1 MEIVIGRDRESSKL
15 QVTVGK
21 QTKTFGAAGSVPHS
35 VSRET
40 HCSLTLN
47 DDGTYQVK
55 NLKAQNVTYVNG
67 VPVESKRVTEKDAI
81 ELGADRYLLDWEYV
95 TNLIPKVADI
105 RPLKK
110 IWDNFNEEKKRI
122 RNKQKNIGLLSRVPI
137 MFSMVGGLLSA
148 LMPGILTFSFTIIA
162 VLIMFYGF
170 YRSAT
175 DKSADELEDLSN
187 KLQHDYSCPCCKR
200 YLGQPYDQLM
210 LMDSCP
216 YCRAMFRKK

>member
-1 MEIVIGRDRESSKL
+1 MEIIIGRDADTSKL
-15 QVTVGK
+15 KITVEK
-21 QTKTFGAAGSVPHS
+21 QSKLFGAKGSVPSS
-35 VSRET
+35 VSRQHISMEF
-40 HCSLTLN
+40 N
-47 DDGTYQVK
+47 ADDTYTIK
-55 NLKAQNVTYVNG
+55 NMNARNKTYVNG
-67 VPVESKRVTEKDAI
+67 IQVESKTVTAKDSV
-81 ELGADRYLLDWEYV
+81 ELGADRYLLDWEFI
-95 TNLIPKVADI
+95 TSLRPKVADI

-110 IWDNFNEEKKRI
+110 VWDNYNGEKKRI

-175 DKSADELEDLSN
+175 DKSADELEDLSSR
-187 KLQHDYSCPCCKR
+187 LQHDYSCPCCKR
-200 YLGQPYDQLM
+200 YLGQPYDQLL

-216 YCRAMFRKK
+216 YCRAMFRK

>member
-1 MEIVIGRDRESSKL
+1 MELIIGRDADTSKL
-15 QVTVGK
+15 RISVGQQSK
-21 QTKTFGAAGSVPHS
+21 LFGTNGSVPSS
-35 VSRET
+35 VSRQHLSVT
-40 HCSLTLN
+40 IN
-47 DDGTYQVK
+47 ADDTYIIK
-55 NLKAQNVTYVNG
+55 NLNARNMTCVNG
-67 VPVESKRVTEKDAI
+67 IQVESKTVTAKDSV
-81 ELGADRYLLDWEYV
+81 ELGADSYLLEWEFI
-95 TNLIPKVADI
+95 TSLKPKVADI

-110 IWDNFNEEKKRI
+110 VWDNFIEEKKRI

-148 LMPGILTFSFTIIA
+148 LMPGVLTFSFTIIA

-170 YRSAT
+170 YCSAT

-200 YLGQPYDQLM
+200 YLGQPYDQLL

-216 YCRAMFRKK
+216 YCKAMFRK